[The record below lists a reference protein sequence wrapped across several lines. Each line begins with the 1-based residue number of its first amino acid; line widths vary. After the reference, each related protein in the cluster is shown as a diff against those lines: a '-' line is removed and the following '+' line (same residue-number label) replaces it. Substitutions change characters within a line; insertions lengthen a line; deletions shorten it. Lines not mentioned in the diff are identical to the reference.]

1 VGLFSSALSGF
12 RVAGKFQS
20 GRRAFLAKKYEE
32 AVKYFQRVAQS
43 NPDYIFVSGNFRE
56 SIWTF
61 IGRAQYYLSQFGDAR
76 QSLERAILLNPN
88 DCLAKLFLGLTFARE
103 NDYSNGQREI
113 ESGLRGL
120 YDWIGQANSADPFN
134 VHWDPQRE
142 IRVEI
147 EKCLAK
153 ITNKGADWQ
162 EVIANGEWL
171 GQRMEDEIDQVQRD
185 EGRRFSEES

>member
-1 VGLFSSALSGF
+1 
-12 RVAGKFQS
+12 
-20 GRRAFLAKKYEE
+20 
-32 AVKYFQRVAQS
+32 
-43 NPDYIFVSGNFRE
+43 
-56 SIWTF
+56 
-61 IGRAQYYLSQFGDAR
+61 
-76 QSLERAILLNPN
+76 
-88 DCLAKLFLGLTFARE
+88 
-103 NDYSNGQREI
+103 
-113 ESGLRGL
+113 
-120 YDWIGQANSADPFN
+120 

-153 ITNKGADWQ
+153 IANKGADWQ